1 MLFLP
6 KGPADASVSSMNEL
20 GCDSCLLEIIGADL
34 YQILLFL
41 VELLYESLIA
51 VAAWILSG
59 YDRLVIDSK
68 EIVIH

>member
-1 MLFLP
+1 
-6 KGPADASVSSMNEL
+6 
-20 GCDSCLLEIIGADL
+20 L

-41 VELLYESLIA
+41 VESLYESLIA

-68 EIVIH
+68 EIAIH